1 MYMIANQYN
10 IQCEPLVNSIGSFK
24 PFGLI
29 RLKIIELI
37 ASLIRTIHQ
46 LQHTPKN
53 SPILD
58 KANNNNES
66 KLNLSTQE
74 EPSLNLSISTI
85 STRNNRDDS
94 ILSLNSSQ
102 LDYYKFQKKE
112 ILNKLTKAFIDEKL
126 VNTTLNLFFN
136 YPWNNILQ
144 RVIYDII
151 HHLLNFN
158 IKSEFNDYQV
168 QLLST
173 LFEEPSIFQRIVDA
187 QKANDE
193 KS

>member
-1 MYMIANQYN
+1 MIANQYN